1 MGARMI
7 DIQSM
12 QEFLPLLV
20 QGAGLTLQIALYV
33 CIIGSIVGTAAA
45 LGLASSNKIVK
56 VFIHTY
62 VTIVRG
68 TPMLIQV
75 AATFY
80 LLKISGYHITAFWS
94 AIFSIGLN
102 SGAYL
107 SQVILSGI
115 QSVDP
120 GQTEAA
126 QTLGMTQLQTTRF
139 IILPQAVR
147 TVLPSLGNEFITLV
161 KDSSLAS
168 TIGVYEL
175 TKQGQIIMS
184 QTYDAP
190 TMYLTVGL
198 IYLLLT
204 SLIGYMVYMLEK
216 KLRIPC

>member
-1 MGARMI
+1 MI
-7 DIQSM
+7 DIKSI
-12 QEFLPLLV
+12 QEFFPLLL
-20 QGAGLTLQIALYV
+20 QGACLTLQIALYV
-33 CIIGSIVGTAAA
+33 CLIGSILGTIAA
-45 LGLASSNKIVK
+45 LILAGKNKLLKI
-56 VFIHTY
+56 FILAY
-62 VTIVRG
+62 VTIIRG

-75 AATFY
+75 AGTFY

-94 AIFSIGLN
+94 AILSIGLN

-115 QSVDP
+115 QSIEK

-126 QTLGMTQLQTTRF
+126 QTLGLTQLQTTKL

-190 TMYLTVGL
+190 TMYLTIGL
-198 IYLLLT
+198 MYLLLT
-204 SLIGYMVYMLEK
+204 SLIGLGVSLLEK